1 MVRPH
6 PRLAQNF
13 LWSLTAFTIVLW
25 FTEPKFH
32 WLHIAHPLTMAV
44 GIVIVVISE
53 SWPLEAARGS
63 TISLASAGYLAVFL
77 VAGPVEA
84 FWTILLG
91 RAVSWIRDFRWMTT
105 VASTALMLLSL
116 DAAQAVARV
125 AHRQLFVAL
134 LFAATFIVLNHLFVN
149 VYYFL
154 RDGYQ
159 RRQEILGALFWDS
172 LAWAISLPLVAIFI
186 LLDRAYPHRITV
198 GLLGL
203 LPYVTVTL
211 LLSFYYQT
219 RVSHR
224 MNALTADASEMIT
237 SAMTKDDLV
246 RAIHQG
252 MGEVIGF
259 EVFVM
264 YLLDPGTGH
273 LTRASVSYPLDDAP
287 YPEVFVRGGESLTD
301 WALATRTP
309 EFIRDAREHPSAH
322 PDPEDAHPVVSGFV
336 LPLRTDHK
344 IWGFIVMGYSV
355 PNRYDRHDFEMAKV
369 LASHAAM
376 AYRKWLLQEEAL
388 LASRSDPVLPG
399 VHNFRYFHE
408 VLSERLQEE
417 PQRVLTLAFLDMDN
431 FKAVNDRYGHM
442 MGDRVLNRL
451 AELVQ
456 LELRPRD
463 FMARYGGDEF
473 VVVLDGADGAGAA
486 VALDRIQRKLE
497 NQNWADVAIPLGVS
511 GGYATYPQDGKTA
524 EELLN
529 VADARMYKNK
539 LARKAIFQK
548 LSSS

>member
-25 FTEPKFH
+25 WTEPKLH

-77 VAGPVEA
+77 VAGPVEV
-84 FWTILLG
+84 FWTILIG
-91 RAVSWIRDFRWMTT
+91 RAVSWIRDFRGITT
-105 VASTALMLLSL
+105 IASTALMLLSL
-116 DAAQAVARV
+116 DAAQAVVRLT
-125 AHRQLFVAL
+125 HRPWFEAL
-134 LFAATFIVLNHLFVN
+134 LFAATFLVLNHLLVN

-159 RRQEILGALFWDS
+159 RRQEILEALFWDS
-172 LAWAISLPLVAIFI
+172 LAWVISLPLVAIFV
-186 LLDRAYPHRITV
+186 LLDRAYPHRVVI

-219 RVSHR
+219 RISHR

-237 SAMTKDDLV
+237 SAMTKDELV
-246 RAIHQG
+246 RAIHRG
-252 MGEVIGF
+252 MEEAIGF

-264 YLLDPGTGH
+264 YLQDPNSGH
-273 LTRASVSYPLDDAP
+273 LRRASVSYPIDDVP
-287 YPEVFVRGGESLTD
+287 YPDVFLRGGESLTD
-301 WALATRTP
+301 WALSTRTA
-309 EFIRDAREHPSAH
+309 EFIRDAREHPSAN
-322 PDPEDAHPVVSGFV
+322 PDPKDTHPVVSGFV
-336 LPLRTDHK
+336 LPLRTDQK

-355 PNRYDRHDFEMAKV
+355 PNRYDRRDFEMAKV
-369 LASHAAM
+369 LAGHAAM

-388 LASRSDPVLPG
+388 LASRRDPVLPG
-399 VHNFRYFHE
+399 VHNFRYFHQ
-408 VLSERLQEE
+408 LLTERLQTGD
-417 PQRVLTLAFLDMDN
+417 QRALTLAFLDMDN

-442 MGDRVLNRL
+442 MGDRVLSRF

-456 LELRPRD
+456 LALRPHD

-486 VALDRIQRKLE
+486 VALDRIQQKFE
-497 NQNWADVAIPLGVS
+497 TENWADVEIPLGVS
-511 GGYATYPQDGKTA
+511 GGYATYPEDGKTA

-529 VADARMYKNK
+529 VADARMYGNK
-539 LARKAIFQK
+539 LARKARFQK
-548 LSSS
+548 LTSP